1 VDTGVPGCGH
11 VSKTS
16 WAMKS
21 LPPEIKTPG
30 IKRGPASDTETG
42 FNESCID

>member
-1 VDTGVPGCGH
+1 
-11 VSKTS
+11 
-16 WAMKS
+16 MKS
-21 LPPEIKTPG
+21 LPPEIKIPG